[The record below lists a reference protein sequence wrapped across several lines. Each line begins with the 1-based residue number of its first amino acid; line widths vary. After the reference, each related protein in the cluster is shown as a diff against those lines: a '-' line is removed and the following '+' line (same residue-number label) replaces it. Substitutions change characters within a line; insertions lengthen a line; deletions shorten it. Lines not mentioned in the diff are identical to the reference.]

1 MSKNKGISPKQAI
14 AIPVAYRGGS
24 GSVFSIVAS
33 PEAGTVAT
41 PETFSDTDVA
51 KEFQPWGD
59 DNLWPVKTREKLQN
73 STTAYPLIAQSAC
86 MMYGK
91 GIVYYREVR
100 NGNEKTIDWNPI
112 PDVDKFLQDNNIPY
126 LMLERLMDYKTYGN
140 VFCEY
145 ILNKGMNKIVNVYHK
160 EAEFTRFGTI
170 KDSKVSDVK
179 YVSNWEKSASDALP
193 IPFVMKRD
201 QNRDFIL
208 KTFKP
213 SKKFVAHSC
222 LPSPGSTLYAKP
234 PHFGLVREN
243 GWLDYAIGIPE
254 LMTAINNNGMLLRY
268 HIEIPD
274 TYWASVNPEWPN
286 LTAAEQKKIVDEKF
300 DQMDS
305 FLKGKKN
312 AATSFY
318 SHFAIDPMTQKQM
331 PGWSIKPIDDPIK
344 KDQFLTSVQE
354 ADIQTARA
362 IRQDV
367 SLAGIQPAGGK
378 MGAGSGSD
386 KRTAYTNTVSM
397 SYAEAMIIL
406 EPLEMVKIIN
416 QWDPSIK
423 FAFEYDI
430 PTTLNENK
438 SGVKNSLEE

>member
-1 MSKNKGISPKQAI
+1 MSKTPGNNTKKSTT
-14 AIPVAYRGGS
+14 IPVAYRGGS
-24 GSVFSIVAS
+24 GTVFSIVAAPDAGALPT
-33 PEAGTVAT
+33 PEA
-41 PETFSDTDVA
+41 FSDLDA
-51 KEFQPWGD
+51 DKAFQPWGD
-59 DNLWPVKTREKLQN
+59 DNLWPVRTREKLQN
-73 STTAYPLIAQSAC
+73 STTAYPLIAKAAC

-100 NGNEKTIDWNPI
+100 TGNEKTIDWTPI
-112 PDVDKFLQDNNIPY
+112 PEIDEFLLNNNIEY

-140 VFCEY
+140 IFCEFT
-145 ILNKGMNKIVNVYHK
+145 LNKGMNKIVNVYHK
-160 EAEFTRFGTI
+160 EAEFTRFGSI
-170 KDSKVSDVK
+170 KDNKVVDVK
-179 YVSNWEKSASDALP
+179 YVSNWEKNSADAVP
-193 IPFVMKRD
+193 IPFLMKRD

-208 KTFKP
+208 KTYKP
-213 SKKFVAHSC
+213 DKKFVTHSC

-234 PHFGLVREN
+234 PHYGLVREN

-268 HIEIPD
+268 HIEIPES
-274 TYWASVNPEWPN
+274 YWPGVDPEWANKTPE
-286 LTAAEQKKIVDEKF
+286 EQKAVIDVKIDE
-300 DQMDS
+300 MDS

-312 AATSFY
+312 AASSFY
-318 SHFAIDPMTQKQM
+318 SHFATDPMTQKQL
-331 PGWSIKPIDDPIK
+331 PGWKITPIDDPIK

-362 IRQDV
+362 IGTDV

-386 KRTAYTNTVSM
+386 KRTAFTNSISM
-397 SYAEAMIIL
+397 SHAEALIIL
-406 EPLEMVKIIN
+406 EPLQQVKIVN
-416 QWDPSIK
+416 QWDPAIK

-430 PTTLNENK
+430 PTTLNEDK

>member
-1 MSKNKGISPKQAI
+1 MKHQANNTKKTT
-14 AIPVAYRGGS
+14 AIPVSYRAGS
-24 GSVFSIVAS
+24 GTVFSIVAS
-33 PEAGTVAT
+33 PDAGTVAT
-41 PETFSDTDVA
+41 PETFSDTDIA
-51 KEFQPWGD
+51 KEYQPWGD

-170 KDSKVSDVK
+170 QDSKVLDVK

-193 IPFVMKRD
+193 IPYVMKRD

-208 KTFKP
+208 KTFK
-213 SKKFVAHSC
+213 SQKKFVAHSC

-234 PHFGLVREN
+234 PHFGLVRQN

-254 LMTAINNNGMLLRY
+254 LMTAINNNGMLIRY

-274 TYWASVNPEWPN
+274 TYWASINPEWPN
-286 LTAAEQKKIVDEKF
+286 LTASEQKQIVDAKF
-300 DQMDS
+300 DEMDS

-312 AATSFY
+312 AASSFY
-318 SHFAIDPMTQKQM
+318 SHFAIDPMTQKQL
-331 PGWSIKPIDDPIK
+331 PGWSIKAIDDPIK

-386 KRTAYTNTVSM
+386 KRTAYTNAVSM
-397 SYAEAMIIL
+397 SHAEAMIIL

-416 QWDPSIK
+416 LWDPSIK

-430 PTTLNENK
+430 PTTLNEDK
-438 SGVKNSLEE
+438 SGVKNSLE